1 MAVYYFYKICS
12 LDNKYIYIGSTTN
25 FKKRIAEHKSN
36 CNTPNS
42 KKFNYKLYKTIRE
55 HNGFENFIFDII
67 ESINTDDKLI
77 VLKREQELMIKYN
90 SNLNNNRSFISD
102 EDKKQYQKQ
111 YRIDNRH
118 KILLKNN
125 EKYICACGREYT
137 FTNRKRHTKSSQH
150 KKFEEQQLMNN
161 TTNNITNNITFN
173 ITIQK

>member
-12 LDNKYIYIGSTTN
+12 LDNEYIYIGSTID
-25 FKKRIAEHKSN
+25 FKKRMQKHKSN

-90 SNLNNNRSFISD
+90 SNLNMIRSFVSD
-102 EDKKQYQKQ
+102 IEKKQQKYNTELTTKKKFVRRKMKNIYVLVVAYIHTDIENDIQ
-111 YRIDNRH
+111 NHLNIN
-118 KILLKNN
+118 KLKNN
-125 EKYICACGREYT
+125 KLLII
-137 FTNRKRHTKSSQH
+137 
-150 KKFEEQQLMNN
+150 QL
-161 TTNNITNNITFN
+161 II
-173 ITIQK
+173 

>member
-12 LDNKYIYIGSTTN
+12 LDNEYIYIGSTID
-25 FKKRIAEHKSN
+25 FKKRMQKHKSN

-90 SNLNNNRSFISD
+90 SNLNMIRSFVSD
-102 EDKKQYQKQ
+102 IEKKQQKIQ
-111 YRIDNRH
+111 YRIDNKE
-118 KILLKNN
+118 KIRAKNN
-125 EKYICACGREYT
+125 EKHICACGRLYT
-137 FTNRKRHTKSSQH
+137 YGHRKRHTESSKH
-150 KKFEEQQLMNN
+150 K
-161 TTNNITNNITFN
+161 
-173 ITIQK
+173 